1 MNATS
6 ITPPARILLCDPTEN
21 TLAQLGQYLEAW
33 GFQALPAA
41 SNAEALHLLRIALA
55 SANPIDLLL
64 VDIAMLQGGVA
75 NLLEQI
81 RADKDFRDLPV
92 IVLGS
97 ALDTQQTAVT
107 RQADELLSQPLDP
120 AALLSRASSLIR
132 RSRAERKLTRL
143 ENELAAQQKTDPN
156 LFQSMELKEVLDA
169 ILDRLSRVVPL
180 DSASLMLV
188 DGNCLK
194 IAAHRGFHSEA
205 QVFSYDRLE
214 QLRHVQGV
222 LKTGLPEII
231 PDTHQDPR
239 WFRQT
244 DSDYIRSWLGI
255 PLFIDGQAIGLLN
268 IDKIEPHYYSA
279 QSIKLASDFATQA
292 AIAIDHARTYHR
304 SERYSA
310 LTKALVK
317 VSFSLTETY
326 DLQAQLEIVR
336 QFVAAELEARMFYVG
351 LYDEISDVLELRSIY
366 DGDQA
371 LPGQTLSLSE
381 QANWGLSGWVI
392 KRQQPLEWFCGEQ
405 KEKNLAAI
413 GIRPHLSGVPCE
425 TCLIYPLQA
434 GGRILG
440 VISIQSDQPYAWDEI
455 EVDTFRALTSQ
466 VSVAIQTTLYLR
478 EIQEGQ
484 KRLYAAY
491 AASKE
496 IVTALE
502 PGQAVRT
509 IVKQAV
515 ASMGAW
521 WASVLLLDTAGSAE
535 NLVTVGLDQE
545 QDADIYRRSEQL
557 SRLAARLGIPIFIH
571 DVTAGQSWVDAELL
585 AGLSGA
591 AACLP
596 LILDQKPIGAMW
608 AHYKEP
614 RHFSIAEQDAW
625 KLYAN
630 MSTIAIRNARRMQ
643 ELDHMRQ
650 AGDALAGAASTVE
663 VLEQVAK
670 GAMEVLQAD
679 ATAIWSYDDVR
690 DSFILESSVAVGI
703 PQVVWE
709 EFRQEEP
716 RHGQTTYTVMEQGWI
731 GVNDIND
738 LEQYPYL
745 APTTQRMLAGIGV
758 HSFQGIA
765 LKVGEERLGV
775 LYVNYTHPRE
785 FDPAECEIIRTFANQ
800 AALALKKAKLLEQVS
815 KARNTARQVAKLSV
829 LGDLRGIMESIVE
842 GTLDVLDCDAVT
854 LYTYDA
860 EQDEFGYPPA
870 MKGVNHPE
878 MVVHLDHV
886 EKNSVPYRI
895 VAQDDIFIS
904 DHAATDPV
912 LSGKFTHREGVVS
925 FVGIP
930 LIASGRKVGIMCVN
944 YRRHHHF
951 TTDEITN
958 IRLFS
963 DQAAVAI
970 DNAFLF
976 NQEKKQTM
984 ALQVLYK
991 AGEAVIS
998 TLSLQEIL
1006 TRIAEQAWELA
1017 TPRGGFSHL
1026 AWVENDRLTFIAAYP
1041 SSYLPRLHAE
1051 IGEIDLSLDRRLGI
1065 VGRVAKTGISQLDGN
1080 ATANADYIESDKE
1093 IHTQLSVPIELAD
1106 RVIGVIS
1113 VEHPERNAFDA
1124 EDRQA
1129 LMSLASYA
1137 AAAINNARQYQSL
1150 QRQSQYQEAV
1160 YAASKVISARITVEK
1175 TELLGLILQETVQSI
1190 TSVKG
1195 AKALLGI
1202 IQLYDAARGELTV
1215 ESIYPPSASQT
1226 RFVGQSRRL
1235 DASGEKIGIGG
1246 RAIFKKESQR
1256 VPNVHLDPDYI
1267 PLNPQTLSELSV
1279 PLMEGRKGL
1288 GVISLESEQPDAFD
1302 DEDEKALSSLAELAV
1317 IAIQNAQAYKDLKQA
1332 KLLVGNMATLAWTGT
1347 VAGAWRHSV
1356 GNHAAIIGDQVRMIR
1371 DDLQQGADHTT
1382 LSGRLVE
1389 IDEVIQEIQRIPMNP
1404 LQAEEGVDSVYV
1416 NRLIRERL
1424 EQYRRK
1430 KGRFAEVC
1438 YEAEYDLDE
1447 DATVRASPEWLRRL
1461 IDIFIDNAI
1470 NAMQASPVKVLHLST
1485 GQAGGLAEITV
1496 SDTGAGIPA
1505 EIEPLLF
1512 LKPILKAKGEKGSG
1526 VGLYLAAEILRT
1538 YNGSVEIK
1546 STGQQG
1552 TNMRIRL
1559 PLEN

>member
-6 ITPPARILLCDPTEN
+6 LIPPAHVLLCDPSEK
-21 TLAQLGQYLEAW
+21 TLSRLGKHLEAW
-33 GFQALPAA
+33 GFQVLLAA
-41 SNAEALHLLRIALA
+41 SNAEALHLLRISAA
-55 SANPIDLLL
+55 SSDPVDLLL
-64 VDIAMLQGGVA
+64 ADGAMFQGEKN

-81 RADKDFRDLPV
+81 RLDKDLRDLPV
-92 IVLGS
+92 ILLVASPDALPVEVAS
-97 ALDTQQTAVT
+97 KADDLLALDA
-107 RQADELLSQPLDP
+107 DP
-120 AALLSRASSLIR
+120 ASLFSRLSSLIR
-132 RSRAERKLTRL
+132 RSRAERKLSRL
-143 ENELAAQQKTDPN
+143 ENELAAQQKTDPD
-156 LFQSMELKEVLDA
+156 LFQSLELKEVLDA
-169 ILDRLSRVVPL
+169 ILDRLARVVPL

-188 DGNCLK
+188 DGSLLK

-222 LKTGLPEII
+222 LQCGQPEII
-231 PDTHQDPR
+231 PDTHQDTR
-239 WFRQT
+239 WFRQS

-255 PLFIDGQAIGLLN
+255 PLFINGQPIGLLN
-268 IDKIEPHYYSA
+268 IDKAEPNFYTAHH
-279 QSIKLASDFATQA
+279 IKLATDFATQA

-336 QFVAAELEARMFYVG
+336 QFVAAELGARMFYVG
-351 LYDEISDVLELRSIY
+351 LYDEISDTLELRMIY
-366 DGDQA
+366 DGAHA
-371 LPGQTLSLSE
+371 LPGQTLSLSK
-381 QANWGLSGWVI
+381 QANWGLSGWVV
-392 KRQQPLEWFCGEQ
+392 KRQQALEWFCAEQ
-405 KEKNLAAI
+405 KAHSLLAM
-413 GIRPHLSGVPCE
+413 GVHPHLNGTPCE
-425 TCLIYPLQA
+425 TCLVYPLQA
-434 GGRILG
+434 GGRALG

-466 VSVAIQTTLYLR
+466 VAVAIQTTLYLR

-496 IVTALE
+496 IVTALDPE
-502 PGQAVRT
+502 QAVRT

-515 ASMGAW
+515 SSMGAW
-521 WASVLLLDTAGSAE
+521 WASVLLLGTAGSTE
-535 NLVTVGLDQE
+535 SLVAVGLDEELDTEAYQ
-545 QDADIYRRSEQL
+545 RSGKLARQ
-557 SRLAARLGIPIFIH
+557 AARLGAPVFIR
-571 DVTAGQSWVDAELL
+571 DVTRWQRWIDAGLL
-585 AGLSGA
+585 AGFHGA

-596 LILDQKPIGAMW
+596 LTLDQKPIGAMW
-608 AHYKEP
+608 AHYKEA
-614 RHFSIAEQDAW
+614 RHFSAAEQDAW

-650 AGDALAGAASTVE
+650 AADALAGAASTVE
-663 VLEQVAK
+663 VLEQVAR
-670 GAMEVLQAD
+670 GAREVLQAD

-703 PQVVWE
+703 PEPVWE

-731 GVNDIND
+731 GVNDIHD
-738 LEQYPYL
+738 LERYPYL
-745 APTTQRMLAGIGV
+745 APTTQRMLARIGI

-765 LKVGEERLGV
+765 LMVGDERLGV
-775 LYVNYTHPRE
+775 LYVNYTHPRQ
-785 FDPAECEIIRTFANQ
+785 FDPAECEIIRTFANH

-815 KARNTARQVAKLSV
+815 KARNTARQVAKLSA

-860 EQDEFGYPPA
+860 EQGEFGYPPA
-870 MKGVNHPE
+870 QKGVIYPD
-878 MVVHLDHV
+878 MAVQLDHV
-886 EKNSVPYRI
+886 EKNAVPYRI
-895 VAQDDIFIS
+895 VARDDMVIS
-904 DHAATDPV
+904 DHAATDP
-912 LSGKFTHREGVVS
+912 LLAGKFTHREGVVS

-944 YRRHHHF
+944 YRRPHHF
-951 TTDEITN
+951 TADEITN

-1006 TRIAEQAWELA
+1006 TRIAEQAWQLA

-1026 AWVENDRLTFIAAYP
+1026 AWVDNDRLTFIAAYP
-1041 SSYLPRLHAE
+1041 PGYLPRLQAE
-1051 IGEIDLSLDRRLGI
+1051 IGEIDLSQEFRLGI

-1080 ATANADYIESDKE
+1080 ATANPDYIESDKE
-1093 IHTQLSVPIELAD
+1093 IHTQLSVPIELAG

-1113 VEHPERNAFDA
+1113 VEHPERSAFDA

-1175 TELLGLILQETVQSI
+1175 TELLGLILQETVESI

-1202 IQLYDAARGELTV
+1202 IQLYDAAQQELTV

-1235 DASGEKIGIGG
+1235 DASGGPVGISG
-1246 RAIFKKESQR
+1246 RAIFTKEPQR
-1256 VPNVHLDPDYI
+1256 VPDVRQDPDYI
-1267 PLNPQTLSELSV
+1267 LLNPATLSELSV
-1279 PLMEGRKGL
+1279 LLMEGSKVL
-1288 GVISLESEQPDAFD
+1288 GVISLESDQPAEFDA
-1302 DEDEKALSSLAELAV
+1302 EDEQALSSLAELAV
-1317 IAIQNAQAYKDLKQA
+1317 IAIQNAQAFKDLKQA
-1332 KLLVGNMATLAWTGT
+1332 KTLVGNIASLAWTGT

-1356 GNHAAIIGDQVRMIR
+1356 GNQTAIIGDLVRLIR
-1371 DDLQQGADHTT
+1371 DDLRQEVDPSTI
-1382 LSGRLVE
+1382 SSRLRDIE
-1389 IDEVIQEIQRIPMNP
+1389 EVIQEIQRIPMNP

-1430 KGRFAEVC
+1430 KGRFAEVS
-1438 YEAEYDLDE
+1438 YQAEYGLEE

-1461 IDIFIDNAI
+1461 IDIFLDNAI
-1470 NAMQASPVKVLHLST
+1470 NAMQSAQTKLLRLHT
-1485 GQAGGLAEITV
+1485 RQADGQAEIAVTD
-1496 SDTGAGIPA
+1496 SGAGISP
-1505 EIEPLLF
+1505 EVEPLLF
-1512 LKPILKAKGEKGSG
+1512 QKPVMKAKGEKGSG

-1538 YNGSVEIK
+1538 YNGSVEIQ

-1552 TNMRIRL
+1552 TTMLIRL
-1559 PLEN
+1559 PLEH